1 MVLLDIC
8 FVPCAFG
15 LAWCCLGGTG
25 AAIKGLS
32 SCSCGRCNQICPY
45 EEDDERPRKMTKE
58 EIEKFNNSK

>member
-25 AAIKGLS
+25 AAIRGATT
-32 SCSCGRCNQICPY
+32 CCRCNQICPY

-58 EIEKFNNSK
+58 EIERYNNSK